1 MTGNQALQ
9 RPKWKEIKAQKAK
22 MKGNQ
27 RPKGQNERESTPK
40 RKKWKEIKAQKAK
53 MKGNRSPKGQKIK
66 KWFAALL
73 CKNAIFRGGP
83 GNLWEKAPLANLQGG
98 KMKNNESPNAK
109 MKENEGRK
117 GENEKNSK
125 PKWLK

>member
-1 MTGNQALQ
+1 MKT
-9 RPKWKEIKAQKAK
+9 QKTK
-22 MKGNQ
+22 MKGSQ
-27 RPKGQNERESTPK
+27 RLNST
-40 RKKWKEIKAQKAK
+40 KWKEIKAQKAK
-53 MKGNRSPKGQKIK
+53 MKGNRGPKGQKIK

-83 GNLWEKAPLANLQGG
+83 GNLWEKASLANLQGG

-117 GENEKNSK
+117 GQNERQSRPKR
-125 PKWLK
+125 PKWKEFKA